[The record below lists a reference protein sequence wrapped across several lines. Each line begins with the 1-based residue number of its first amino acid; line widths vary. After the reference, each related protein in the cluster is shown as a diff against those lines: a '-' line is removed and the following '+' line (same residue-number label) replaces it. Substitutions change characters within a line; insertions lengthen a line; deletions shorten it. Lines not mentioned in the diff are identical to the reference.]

1 MTAPPHDT
9 VRLALVQMLVALRSP
24 GASSPEL
31 LSVSP
36 VGTWQTPSGGE
47 VELGQG
53 CWALPG
59 LVDSHA
65 HLAADELITE
75 PGEPLEIR
83 RRAFACLERGT
94 FLIVDKGWSDDSVVM
109 TLTDMAPTARPDFQ
123 AAGRMI
129 AVEGGYY
136 PGFAVETDATGLEGW
151 VATLARESRG
161 WVKLVGD
168 WPRKGRGAVANFTA
182 DQLELAVQVAHRVGV
197 KVAIHT
203 MAPEVPSLAVAAGV
217 DSIEHGLFLTEA
229 DLEQL
234 AARDGAWVPT
244 VLRMEA
250 IGEMLGP
257 ESTGGRLVLAGVD
270 NVRELLS
277 LAPPGLAVLAGTDLA
292 TGPGDVSREV
302 QALIRLGLS
311 PQRAVAAAS
320 STARR
325 YLGRPAGFE
334 QGEPADAVFFD
345 ADPTEDP
352 STLSRPVAVLRAG
365 RRVA

>member
-1 MTAPPHDT
+1 MTAHHHDT
-9 VRLALVQMLVALRSP
+9 VPLALVQMLVALRSP

-31 LSVSP
+31 FSVSAE
-36 VGTWQTPSGGE
+36 GTWQTPSEGE
-47 VELGQG
+47 PELGQSS
-53 CWALPG
+53 WALPG

-83 RRAFACLERGT
+83 RRAYACLERGT
-94 FLIVDKGWSDDSVVM
+94 FLVVDKGWSDDSVLM
-109 TLTDMAPTARPDFQ
+109 TLTDMAPTSRPDFQ

-136 PGFAVETDATGLEGW
+136 PGFAVETDAEGLEGW
-151 VATLARESRG
+151 VARLARESRG

-168 WPRKGRGAVANFTA
+168 WPRKGRGAVANFTV
-182 DQLELAVQVAHRVGV
+182 DQLEVAVQVAHAAGAR
-197 KVAIHT
+197 VAIHT
-203 MAPEVPSLAVAAGV
+203 MAPEVPSMAVAAGV

-229 DLEQL
+229 DLELL

-257 ESTGGRLVLAGVD
+257 ESTGGRLVVAGID

-277 LAPPGLAVLAGTDLA
+277 IAPSDLAVLAGTDLA
-292 TGPGDVSREV
+292 TGPGDVSGEV
-302 QALIRLGLS
+302 LALIRLGL
-311 PQRAVAAAS
+311 PPERAVAAAS
-320 STARR
+320 SAARS
-325 YLGRPAGFE
+325 YLGRPRGFQ
-334 QGEPADAVFFD
+334 QGEPADAVFYD
-345 ADPTEDP
+345 ADPIEDP
-352 STLSRPVAVLRAG
+352 STLSRPVTVLRAG
-365 RRVA
+365 RRVG